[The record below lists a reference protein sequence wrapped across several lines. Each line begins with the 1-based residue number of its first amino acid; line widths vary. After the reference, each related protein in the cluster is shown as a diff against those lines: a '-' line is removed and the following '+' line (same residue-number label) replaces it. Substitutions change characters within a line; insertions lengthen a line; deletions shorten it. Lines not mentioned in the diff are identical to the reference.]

1 MQKINCSKN
10 QNNWII
16 RDNDVNPLSA
26 SVALIYK
33 PVNWF
38 AQQIN
43 WLVSIWGKHWHL
55 MGETDNTLK
64 MDSQYSYF
72 YQVASKNKPC

>member
-33 PVNWF
+33 PVN
-38 AQQIN
+38 
-43 WLVSIWGKHWHL
+43 
-55 MGETDNTLK
+55 
-64 MDSQYSYF
+64 
-72 YQVASKNKPC
+72 